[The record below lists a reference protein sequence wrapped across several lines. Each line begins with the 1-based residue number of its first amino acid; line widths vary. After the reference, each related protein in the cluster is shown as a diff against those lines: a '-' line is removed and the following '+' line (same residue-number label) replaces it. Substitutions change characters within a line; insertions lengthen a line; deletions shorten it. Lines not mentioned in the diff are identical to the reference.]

1 MSKRR
6 SIATLSVMG
15 ATLMTRIFGF
25 VKFAVISNYLGG
37 QGAADVV
44 NAVFAIPNNLRKL
57 MAEGALTTAFI
68 PALSGQVVHGH
79 YNKAQRITQQVL
91 ALQYAILLPFIIITM
106 IASPWVVRVFVQ
118 FSDTEKMILAGTL
131 YKLFIPYVALV
142 SISAIMVAVLNTHHR
157 FLLGALSPLFFSL
170 AIIGSIILLH
180 DSIGVYSMAVGVL
193 AGGFVQIA
201 VLYPLFTK
209 LGYNLLPIGGWR
221 DPEFKDLV
229 KKWLPAL
236 ATSSVFAIN
245 QQVAMLLASRLSDG
259 SSSALA
265 NAVVF
270 FQLPFGVFSAAI
282 NTVFFPQM
290 AQMAKL
296 NDHKGLQ
303 ESTLSGIHLL
313 LIFLVPSGLLM
324 ALLSEPII
332 GVAFLRGA
340 FTVGNVQ
347 LAAAVLVGFCVGM
360 FFTAGYNFIQRYF
373 YAQGWFRLPLFTAIF
388 ACSADI
394 VISLLLISH
403 LGVVGLAYANS
414 IAFFIAL
421 MVLLVLT
428 KRTAAP
434 LHFGQTFIL
443 LVKLAVAQ
451 TLGWAVYLINRH
463 FFGVEWWMDNTALG
477 RNFSLLSW
485 FGLSSLVAIF
495 GTYRILGV
503 NFLSDLKRKRV
514 LNEKCC

>member
-1 MSKRR
+1 
-6 SIATLSVMG
+6 MG

-25 VKFAVISNYLGG
+25 IKFAVISNYLGG

-79 YNKAQRITQQVL
+79 HAKAQRITQQVL
-91 ALQYAILLPFIIITM
+91 ALQYAILLPFIIITL

-118 FSDTEKMILAGTL
+118 FADAEKMALAATL
-131 YKLFIPYVALV
+131 YRWFIPYVLLV

-170 AIIGSIILLH
+170 AIIGSIMALH
-180 DSIGVYSMAVGVL
+180 ASIGVYSMAVGVL
-193 AGGFVQIA
+193 LGGFVQIV

-209 LGYNLLPIGGWR
+209 LGYKLLPTGGWQ
-221 DPEFKDLV
+221 DPEFKELV

-245 QQVAMLLASRLSDG
+245 QQVAMLFASRLSDG

-270 FQLPFGVFSAAI
+270 FQLPFGIFSAAI

-303 ESTLSGIHLL
+303 ESTLSGLHLL

-324 ALLSEPII
+324 ALLAAPII

-340 FTVGNVQ
+340 FTVDNVQ

-388 ACSADI
+388 ACSVDI
-394 VISLLLISH
+394 ILSLVLMPHI
-403 LGVVGLAYANS
+403 GVVGLAYANS
-414 IAFFIAL
+414 LAFFIAL
-421 MVLLVLT
+421 VVLLCLT
-428 KRTAAP
+428 HRTQAP
-434 LHFGQTFIL
+434 LHFKKTFIL
-443 LVKLAVAQ
+443 LAKLLVAQ
-451 TLGWAVYLINRH
+451 ALGWTVYLINQH
-463 FFGVEWWMDNTALG
+463 IFGIEWWMDNTVWW
-477 RNFSLLSW
+477 RNFGLLSW
-485 FGLSSLVAIF
+485 FGLSSLAAIF
-495 GTYRILGV
+495 GTYWVLGV
-503 NFLSDLKRKRV
+503 NFLSDLKRKRR
-514 LNEKCC
+514 